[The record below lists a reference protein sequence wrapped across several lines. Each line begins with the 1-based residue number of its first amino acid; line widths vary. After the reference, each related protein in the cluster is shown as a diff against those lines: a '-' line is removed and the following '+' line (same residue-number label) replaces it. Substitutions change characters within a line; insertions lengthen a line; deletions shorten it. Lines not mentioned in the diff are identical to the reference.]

1 MCSGTRRAAARDAA
15 RDVQT
20 KSTRQCWR
28 KKLLCRPSQ
37 KPSSK
42 QRVDLAKNAACA
54 ALRAARVAACDVG
67 VNPTPPAGGMNPTPP
82 VGGIQYSTHSQS
94 MNLYEYSTCTQLH
107 TFRWLL
113 GARDSQS
120 VSQLFHGP
128 TPRSPL
134 RRSRS
139 NTSTEYTR
147 SRGLTDTQNSIV
159 ASEVKWSISLP
170 GPSGHRVFP
179 VAYCPV
185 LLGRDC
191 VRQSGGVVGV
201 GGEG

>member
-82 VGGIQYSTHSQS
+82 AGGIQYSTHSQS
-94 MNLYEYSTCTQLH
+94 MNLYNTQHVH

-147 SRGLTDTQNSIV
+147 SRGLLKTQLSQVRSNGQSHSRDV
-159 ASEVKWSISLP
+159 D
-170 GPSGHRVFP
+170 G
-179 VAYCPV
+179 
-185 LLGRDC
+185 LLGGD
-191 VRQSGGVVGV
+191 GGAL
-201 GGEG
+201 